1 MTKDLAYG
9 IFMKKAMNDMLEN
22 GQIYKLTKKWEVA
35 QRSCEPLLKKGRPM
49 GIEKT
54 VSLFLV
60 LVIGMIFALV
70 TMIFEYVGHQNEV
83 DTKNY
88 NVEED
93 ELDVAKTNLESRIKE
108 VQDVFANKKNFD
120 FKALNDLEDSIKTL
134 KSLLK

>member
-35 QRSCEPLLKKGRPM
+35 KRNCEPLHKKGRPM

-54 VSLFLV
+54 ISLFLV
-60 LVIGMIFALV
+60 LAIGMIFALA
-70 TMIFEYVGHQNEV
+70 TMLFEYVGNQDEV

-88 NVEED
+88 NIED
-93 ELDVAKTNLESRIKE
+93 YGVDLTKTNLESRIMD
-108 VQDVFANKKNFD
+108 VQDILASKKNLD
-120 FKALNDLEDSIKTL
+120 FKTLNDLDEAINSFL
-134 KSLLK
+134 K

>member
-35 QRSCEPLLKKGRPM
+35 KRNCEPLHKKGRPM

-54 VSLFLV
+54 ISLFLI
-60 LVIGMIFALV
+60 LAIGMIFALA
-70 TMIFEYVGHQNEV
+70 TMLFEYVGNQDEV

-88 NVEED
+88 NIED
-93 ELDVAKTNLESRIKE
+93 YGVDLTKTNLESRIMD
-108 VQDVFANKKNFD
+108 VQDILASKKNLD
-120 FKALNDLEDSIKTL
+120 FKTLNDLDEAINSFL
-134 KSLLK
+134 K

>member
-70 TMIFEYVGHQNEV
+70 TMIFEYVGHQDEV

-93 ELDVAKTNLESRIKE
+93 ELDVAKTNLECRIKE
-108 VQDVFANKKNFD
+108 VQDNLD
-120 FKALNDLEDSIKTL
+120 IKALNDLADSIKTL
-134 KSLLK
+134 KSLLNREKM

>member
-9 IFMKKAMNDMLEN
+9 IFIKKAMNDMLEN

-70 TMIFEYVGHQNEV
+70 TMIFEYVGHQDEIE
-83 DTKNY
+83 TKND
-88 NVEED
+88 NIED
-93 ELDVAKTNLESRIKE
+93 DGVDLTKTNLESRIKD
-108 VQDVFANKKNFD
+108 VQDILASKKDLD
-120 FKALNDLEDSIKTL
+120 FKTLNDLEEAINCFL
-134 KSLLK
+134 K